1 VSGYVLRSTL
11 PDIVQLMPNRARR
24 IVRETVLLVETDIK
38 LAMQGPKSGRA
49 YQRGGKMHIAS
60 AKGEAPAIDTSNLIE
75 SIHVE
80 HETGPTSYVNVGADY
95 AEGLEFGTSKM
106 AARPSVGPAMEK
118 NRPGFE
124 AQLGKAVFETVE
136 VSG

>member
-1 VSGYVLRSTL
+1 MSGYVLRSTI
-11 PDIVQLMPNRARR
+11 PDIVRLMPNRARR
-24 IVRETVLLVETDIK
+24 VVRETALLVETDIK
-38 LAMQGPKSGRA
+38 LAMQSSRGGRA
-49 YQRGGKMHIAS
+49 YRRGGKMHIAS
-60 AKGEAPAIDTSNLIE
+60 APGQAPAIDASNLIE
-75 SIHVE
+75 SIRIE
-80 HETGPTSYVNVGADY
+80 HESGPTSHVNVGADY
-95 AEGLEFGTSKM
+95 AEHLEFGTSKM